1 MAFVVFKGERK
12 IADLVERAYGSELTA
27 AEKTRATAALERANP
42 HLSKLKDVT
51 PGVLVVV
58 PRVPGLAA
66 PPAAARAA
74 DPVSEGVREVAGALE
89 DYRKEL
95 TQALKLEKPR
105 VAEVKTL
112 LGSQELRAVVT
123 PESGGQER
131 LDRIG
136 AALADREAANERT
149 ETVIAGM
156 AAVRDELNELADRL
170 R

>member
-1 MAFVVFKGERK
+1 MPFVVFQGERK
-12 IADLVERAYGSELTA
+12 IAELVERAYGSELTA
-27 AEKTRATAALERANP
+27 AEKTRAVAALERANP

-51 PGVLVVV
+51 PGSLVVV
-58 PRVPGLAA
+58 PRVPGLA
-66 PPAAARAA
+66 PPAAARSA

-105 VAEVKTL
+105 LAEVKTL

-123 PESGGQER
+123 PESGGQAR

-136 AALADREAANERT
+136 AALTEREAANERT
-149 ETVIAGM
+149 ETAIAGM

>member
-12 IADLVERAYGSELTA
+12 IAELVERAYGSELTA
-27 AEKTRATAALERANP
+27 AEKSRAAVAIERANP
-42 HLSKLKDVT
+42 HLVKLKDVT
-51 PGVLVVV
+51 PGALVVV
-58 PRVPGLAA
+58 PRVPGLA
-66 PPAAARAA
+66 PPAAARSA
-74 DPVSEGVREVAGALE
+74 DPVSEGVREVARALE

-112 LGSQELRAVVT
+112 VGSQELRAVVT

-149 ETVIAGM
+149 ETVIEGM